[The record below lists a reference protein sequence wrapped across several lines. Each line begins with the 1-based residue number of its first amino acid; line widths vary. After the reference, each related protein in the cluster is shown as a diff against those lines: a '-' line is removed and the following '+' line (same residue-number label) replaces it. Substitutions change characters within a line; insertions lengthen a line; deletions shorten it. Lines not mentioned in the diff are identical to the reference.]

1 LSHLLSG
8 PRREKRV
15 GSRDEELPGIR
26 LAGIIEAATMGFGP
40 ILTTECAIISYEK
53 KRHRGEPMQPIT
65 ILVVDDETEIAD
77 LLEVYL
83 TAEGYGVVKAST
95 AQQAL
100 SLLEERTFELV
111 LLDVMMPGMD
121 GFSACQEIR
130 RRMNVPIII
139 LSARSEDIDKVVG
152 LSSGADDY
160 LTKPFNR
167 MELIARVKSQLRR
180 YLYLNTPP
188 KQQQDVTT
196 LHIDGLEINPVEHSV
211 MLYGQPVTLTH
222 IEFEILYLLA
232 ANRGRVFSAEELFER
247 IWKEKY
253 LQSNNTVMV
262 HIRKIREKIEENPR
276 TPKFI
281 VTVWGVGYKFAK
293 SDR

>member
-1 LSHLLSG
+1 MGIG
-8 PRREKRV
+8 P
-15 GSRDEELPGIR
+15 
-26 LAGIIEAATMGFGP
+26 T
-40 ILTTECAIISYEK
+40 LTTECAIISYEK

>member
-1 LSHLLSG
+1 M
-8 PRREKRV
+8 E
-15 GSRDEELPGIR
+15 
-26 LAGIIEAATMGFGP
+26 
-40 ILTTECAIISYEK
+40 
-53 KRHRGEPMQPIT
+53 QIT
-65 ILVVDDETEIAD
+65 ILIADDEAEIAD

-83 TAEGYGVVKAST
+83 TAEGYAVVKAAT

-100 SLLEERTFELV
+100 AQLEEGAFELV

-121 GFSACQEIR
+121 GFTACQEIR
-130 RRMNVPIII
+130 RRMNIPIIM

-188 KQQQDVTT
+188 ARQQDDSC
-196 LHIDGLEINPVEHSV
+196 LRQESSILRAEGLEINPVEHSV
-211 MLYGQPVTLTH
+211 TLYGQPVTLTH
-222 IEFEILYLLA
+222 IEFEILHLLA
-232 ANRGRVFSAEELFER
+232 SNRGRVFSAEELFER
-247 IWKEKY
+247 VWKEKY
-253 LQSNNTVMV
+253 FQSNNTVMV

-276 TPKFI
+276 TPRFI
-281 VTVWGVGYKFAK
+281 ITVWGVGYKFAK
-293 SDR
+293 IDR